1 MSWKHY
7 SILTCL
13 SLILVGSV
21 SFVQIAPGYIDAE
34 YYYAMGLR
42 IANNGSLTEPFLW
55 NYLNGYFELNQ
66 PAFLFWMPV
75 PALMAALSMV
85 ITGWK
90 SFKGAKIGFLAVS
103 ALVPS
108 LTMKLTFT
116 ISGKKRSALLAGAI
130 SLFSVFY
137 IPFLGISDSFG
148 ILMILGGSFFLLARK
163 LNSNWEAALLGGV
176 VGLIHLT
183 RADGIIWLAAAGL
196 AAALKPNKRI
206 RSMTMII
213 LGYLCIMAPWFARNM
228 YVIGEILPAG
238 SSRMFWLT
246 EYNDLFTFEPAELN
260 FTNWIGQGFVGI
272 ARNIF
277 WAFGENFKTA
287 LFVQGEIILV
297 PLIGMGILKTWKD
310 IGVRTII
317 TAWILIFIVM
327 TVIFPFAGARG
338 GLFHSGAAAQPLF
351 WALAVIGLG
360 EFIDWGIKRREWKKI
375 QAERIL
381 GFGLLLV
388 VFSMTVFVVIDRV
401 IGDVFEEPQWNS
413 SYIATSA
420 IDNEL
425 NLIGVPQDSV
435 VMINNPPG
443 LYVASERPAVVI
455 PNGGID
461 ILQKSAEVLGV
472 EYLVLES
479 NHPAKL
485 DDLYQRPRTHDKLE
499 YLKTKSGVHYF
510 KFHRH
515 PE

>member
-7 SILTCL
+7 SVLACL

-21 SFVQIAPGYIDAE
+21 SFVQIAPGYMDAE

-42 IANNGSLTEPFLW
+42 IANFDSLAEPFLW

-66 PAFLFWMPV
+66 PAFLFWMPL
-75 PALMAALSMV
+75 PAFVAALGMV
-85 ITGWK
+85 FTGWK
-90 SFKGAKIGFLAVS
+90 SFTGAKIGFLAAS

-108 LTMKLTFT
+108 LTMKLTFAL
-116 ISGKKRSALLAGAI
+116 SGKKHSAFLAGAL

-163 LNSNWEAALLGGV
+163 LNRYWEATLLGVV

-183 RADGIIWLAAAGL
+183 RADGIIWLAVAGL
-196 AAALKPNKRI
+196 AAALKPDKKI

-213 LGYLCIMAPWFARNM
+213 IGYLCIMAPWFARNM
-228 YVIGEILPAG
+228 YTIGEIFPAG

-246 EYNDLFTFEPAELN
+246 EYNDLFTFEPGELT
-260 FTNWIGQGFVGI
+260 FTNWIRQGFAGI
-272 ARNIF
+272 ARNIL
-277 WAFGENFKTA
+277 WAFSENWKTA

-297 PLIGMGILKTWKD
+297 PLIGLGFLKTRED
-310 IGVRTII
+310 IGVRAVI

-338 GLFHSGAAAQPLF
+338 GLFHSGAATQPLF

-360 EFIDWGIKRREWKKI
+360 EFIDWGTKRRGWKKI
-375 QAERIL
+375 QAERVM
-381 GFGLLLV
+381 GFGMLLM

-401 IGDVFEEPQWNS
+401 FGDVYEQPQWNS
-413 SYIATSA
+413 SYIATIA

-425 NLIGVPQDSV
+425 SLIGVPRDSV
-435 VMINNPPG
+435 IMINNPPG
-443 LYVASERPAVVI
+443 LYIASERPAVVI

-461 ILQKSAEVLGV
+461 ILQKSAEVLGAD
-472 EYLVLES
+472 YLVLES

-485 DDLYQRPRTHDKLE
+485 NDLYKRPRTQDTLE
-499 YLKTKSGVHYF
+499 YLKTISGVHYF
-510 KFHRH
+510 KFQR
-515 PE
+515 PAE